1 MRQLD
6 IDCEQDEVWKE
17 LRDKRAAALTK
28 IDIAFHTDE
37 GEKEEEEKEITRK
50 RMNRKVKQELLKTS
64 VFSGNDRT
72 DAEKKLWDL
81 TLEDRWRLYRTW
93 AQDYVGEHQRQLED
107 EKENYFQYA
116 QRLEEL
122 REMENLYILRSAK
135 VVGMTTTGGARLH
148 SLLKKLKPTIY
159 SFTV

>member
-17 LRDKRAAALTK
+17 LRDKRAAAMEK

-37 GEKEEEEKEITRK
+37 GEKEMTRK

-81 TLEDRWRLYRTW
+81 TLEDRWRLYRNW
-93 AQDYVGEHQRQLED
+93 VQNYVGEHQSLLED
-107 EKENYFQYA
+107 EKNYFNYA
-116 QRLEEL
+116 QRLEE
-122 REMENLYILRSAK
+122 
-135 VVGMTTTGGARLH
+135 
-148 SLLKKLKPTIY
+148 
-159 SFTV
+159 